1 MVEPQPALAG
11 GARTVWVEV
20 DLAEAVAG
28 EGERRRGDEAG
39 EDELL
44 DPGGAVEP
52 GVEPA
57 RSWCS
62 DDTVGLSLMLA
73 CRRRGGTSE
82 QSSER
87 GAPLGSHRESR
98 MGSPLHF
105 RAGCR
110 MVESQSDR
118 AKAGSATERRGIY
131 GRGKKHERERVE
143 GGRGGGERV
152 SSVTREGGFK
162 ACSSI
167 VHVEALFPPGRSC
180 PGARAREDGG
190 GAATRGAG
198 PARSRRRSLLRRQ
211 PAPPVKVFSSAI
223 EL

>member
-11 GARTVWVEV
+11 NARTVWVEV

-98 MGSPLHF
+98 TSEPVAGWSRVRVTEPR
-105 RAGCR
+105 RAQR
-110 MVESQSDR
+110 Q
-118 AKAGSATERRGIY
+118 
-131 GRGKKHERERVE
+131 
-143 GGRGGGERV
+143 RGGGSTGGARNTKGSESREGEGEGSGYRPSPV
-152 SSVTREGGFK
+152 KVGSRHAVQSSVSKPCSLPRAAVQVHAREG
-162 ACSSI
+162 
-167 VHVEALFPPGRSC
+167 
-180 PGARAREDGG
+180 GG
-190 GAATRGAG
+190 GAATREAG
-198 PARSRRRSLLRRQ
+198 LARSRRRSLLRRQ